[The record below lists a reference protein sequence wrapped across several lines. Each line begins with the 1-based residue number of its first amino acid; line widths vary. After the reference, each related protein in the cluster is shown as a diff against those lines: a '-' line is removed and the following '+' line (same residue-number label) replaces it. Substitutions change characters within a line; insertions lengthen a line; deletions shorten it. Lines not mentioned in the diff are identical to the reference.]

1 MSSDQFSQ
9 YYLIRG
15 GVKNPVCMMD
25 IQTMVGLNTG
35 DEQQAVLSN
44 WASANG
50 RSMQSK
56 PSYMEALPSQSIMF
70 EDPSSRN
77 KHNTNQLRPQ
87 SKAPFDRFHIK
98 GTNN

>member
-1 MSSDQFSQ
+1 MASDQFSQ

-15 GVKNPVCMMD
+15 GVKKPVCMMD

-35 DEQQAVLSN
+35 DEQQAVISN

-56 PSYMEALPSQSIMF
+56 PEYMEALPSQSIMF
-70 EDPSSRN
+70 KEPTRRN
-77 KHNTNQLRPQ
+77 NYNTRQLKPQ
-87 SKAPFDRFHIK
+87 STAPFDRFNIR